1 MKKRNQNSRNVRKFI
16 KKTKTIEI
24 LLSGGL
30 KQTITVEGWNGRS
43 ESRGS
48 ENFHHPHKQAT
59 LSSQR
64 PDDRKG
70 GCMCVPP
77 WVQLA

>member
-1 MKKRNQNSRNVRKFI
+1 MKKRNQNSRNVHKFI

-43 ESRGS
+43 ESR
-48 ENFHHPHKQAT
+48 NFVLTKT
-59 LSSQR
+59 R
-64 PDDRKG
+64 
-70 GCMCVPP
+70 
-77 WVQLA
+77 